1 MSDLITLSRAAQN
14 PSLAQLAAS
23 SPAYLASL
31 ITAASD
37 AIRRACGRDFVLS
50 SYSEYHNGG
59 VYVREPL
66 RLRQFPVVEITRVA
80 AAPRAAL
87 LVQNVDAV
95 TNQRA
100 TVETTTTG
108 LRLTRVASAVVT
120 TTDLTYTSYP
130 TIASMASAI
139 NALNAGWSATARA
152 GFDQWPSADLKPLQ
166 GALSVIQ
173 GGRDLELYSESIQPL
188 AGLRFADEYESGP
201 FSAGW
206 RLDDETGELYGRFP
220 RGQLNIRIDYRAG
233 FATVPQPVQ
242 EACVQ
247 LVQDLY
253 QAGLVNNSLK
263 KATLGSSS
271 VELKDSTATT
281 QMSSKVQLL
290 LAPYVDYSRVIFR

>member
-1 MSDLITLSRAAQN
+1 
-14 PSLAQLAAS
+14 
-23 SPAYLASL
+23 
-31 ITAASD
+31 
-37 AIRRACGRDFVLS
+37 
-50 SYSEYHNGG
+50 
-59 VYVREPL
+59 
-66 RLRQFPVVEITRVA
+66 
-80 AAPRAAL
+80 
-87 LVQNVDAV
+87 
-95 TNQRA
+95 
-100 TVETTTTG
+100 
-108 LRLTRVASAVVT
+108 
-120 TTDLTYTSYP
+120 
-130 TIASMASAI
+130 MASAI
-139 NALNAGWSATARA
+139 NALNAGWNATPRA

-166 GALSVIQ
+166 GALSVIA

-188 AGLRFADEYESGP
+188 AGLPFADEESGS
-201 FSAGW
+201 FAVGW

-247 LVQDLY
+247 LAQDLY

>member
-1 MSDLITLSRAAQN
+1 VEHT
-14 PSLAQLAAS
+14 
-23 SPAYLASL
+23 
-31 ITAASD
+31 
-37 AIRRACGRDFVLS
+37 RD
-50 SYSEYHNGG
+50 
-59 VYVREPL
+59 
-66 RLRQFPVVEITRVA
+66 A

-87 LVQNVDAV
+87 LVQNGDAL

-120 TTDLTYTSYP
+120 TSDLAYASYA
-130 TIASMASAI
+130 TIAAMASAI
-139 NALNAGWSATARA
+139 NALNAGWSASPRA
-152 GFDQWPSADLKPLQ
+152 GFDQWPSADLKSLQ

-188 AGLRFADEYESGP
+188 AGLPFADEESGP
-201 FSAGW
+201 FTGGW

-233 FATVPQPVQ
+233 FASVPQPVQ

-271 VELKDSTATT
+271 IELKESTATT